1 MKSVKLIS
9 PILSVLL
16 FFTVN
21 SIAQQNNQAAKD
33 FLQTNG
39 EKLMLNNKEFRAIGF
54 NKYDLLQQILADYF
68 PVELK
73 QWTEDKRTS
82 AGKNALKDLNKQGF
96 KIIRVFGSPYWGPVL
111 DELFFNKEN
120 RENYLKAN
128 DDMLALAKK
137 YNQKIVY
144 TLIWHLDAFAIRK
157 NETLK
162 QLIADKSSASRK
174 DLNEYVTT
182 IIKRYKDSPTI
193 AMWEI
198 ANEGNLHADLK
209 QKKEIGYTSQELSE
223 FYKDISKLIRDAGDK
238 HHIIS
243 SGDSQPRPEAWN
255 LNDCIIR
262 TGDWNKPNWKA
273 DSFIQTKDILKLVHT
288 QDVTS
293 VHFYGIPNPG
303 NKSITDYFS
312 MTQSIGQSDTAKPLF
327 IGETGPRKTV
337 EKLKLAG
344 YNQLFSKEMTAS
356 LLKEIV
362 ANKVPLTLFWSY
374 QIDNTAGSIQEWDI
388 RKKGHKGSDDEIIK
402 MIQKANKELQLP

>member
-1 MKSVKLIS
+1 MRPLKLIS
-9 PILSVLL
+9 SILSIIL
-16 FFTVN
+16 FIAIN
-21 SIAQQNNQAAKD
+21 SSAQQSNQAPKD
-33 FLQTNG
+33 FLQTAG
-39 EKLMLNNKEFRAIGF
+39 GKLMLNNKEFRAIGF

-68 PVELK
+68 PIELK

-96 KIIRVFGSPYWGPVL
+96 RIIRVFGSPFWAPVL

-128 DDMLALAKK
+128 DDMLTLAKK
-137 YNQKIVY
+137 YDQKIVY
-144 TLIWHLDAFAIRK
+144 TLIWHMDAFGKRK

-174 DLNEYVTT
+174 DLNEYISVLV
-182 IIKRYKDSPTI
+182 KRYKDSPTI

-209 QKKEIGYTSQELSE
+209 QQGEIGYTSQELSE
-223 FYKDISKLIRDAGDK
+223 FYKDISQLIRDAGDK

-243 SGDSQPRPEAWN
+243 SGDSQPRPQAWN
-255 LNDCIIR
+255 LNDYIVR
-262 TGDWNKPNWKA
+262 TGDWNTANWKA
-273 DSFIQTKDILKLVHT
+273 DSFTQTKDILKLVHT

-312 MTQSIGQSDTAKPLF
+312 MTQSIGQNDAAKPLF
-327 IGETGPRKTV
+327 IGEIGPRKTV
-337 EKLKLAG
+337 DKVKLAG
-344 YNQLFSKEMTAS
+344 YNQLFSKDMVAS
-356 LLKEIV
+356 MLKEIV

-374 QIDNTAGSIQEWDI
+374 QIDNTAGSIMEWDI
-388 RKKGHKGSDDEIIK
+388 RKKGHKGSDNEIIK
-402 MIQKANKELQLP
+402 MIQKANNELKLP